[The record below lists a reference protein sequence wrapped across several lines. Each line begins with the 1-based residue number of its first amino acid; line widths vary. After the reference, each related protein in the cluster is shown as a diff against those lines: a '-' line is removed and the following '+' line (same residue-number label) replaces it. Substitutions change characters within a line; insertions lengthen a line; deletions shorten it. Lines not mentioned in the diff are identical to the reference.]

1 MQLDKH
7 FMYMPSMSL
16 DAYAQAGRTPLD
28 IHSLLERL
36 DDLEDNEMGALFDM
50 TRAEGDLLG
59 HPEMMALLQ
68 ACEARGIAVTIRVH
82 HNALKACKTTLD
94 ALSQQGLIAEIR
106 IVACHEEIE
115 KSGFFQSLLKLSP
128 ASLRRAALEID
139 ILKTLPAS
147 FDPLTKSILP
157 HERRDMDIV
166 FDVTRAQSLPRIQL
180 RMDAA
185 ADPFE
190 PAFEAH
196 IHAWRA
202 ELTGLLRVVR
212 IAFDVASYQAIQPG
226 RIASFVRPVSRRAPV
241 FFVYDSI

>member
-36 DDLEDNEMGALFDM
+36 DDLEDNEMGALFEM

-94 ALSQQGLIAEIR
+94 ALSQQGLLAEIR
-106 IVACHEEIE
+106 LVACHDEIE

-128 ASLRRAALEID
+128 ASLHRTSLEID
-139 ILKTLPAS
+139 ILKTLPATL
-147 FDPLTKSILP
+147 DPLSKSILP
-157 HERRDMDIV
+157 HERRDTDIV

-190 PAFEAH
+190 PDFEAH
-196 IHAWRA
+196 IQAWRA

-212 IAFDVASYQAIQPG
+212 IAFDVASYRAIQPG

-241 FFVYDSI
+241 FFVHDSI